1 MRLLT
6 RSRYAVRAILDLA
19 MNQDGRPVF
28 IREIAEREGLS
39 ERYLENLFLQL
50 KRAGILESSKGRGGG
65 FRLAKNP
72 ANITL
77 LEIVE
82 AVEGHISL
90 VECVAD
96 ESSCDKVNICAPHDL
111 WKELAQNIRDFLKQY
126 TLQDLILLQKEKLQK
141 VADY

>member
-19 MNQDGRPVF
+19 MNQDGRPIF

-65 FRLAKNP
+65 FRLARSP
-72 ANITL
+72 RSITL

-82 AVEGHISL
+82 AVEGKISL

-96 ESSCDKVNICAPHDL
+96 ESSCDKVSICAPHEL
-111 WKELAQNIRDFLKQY
+111 WKELAENIRGFLRQY
-126 TLQDLILLQKEKLQK
+126 TLEDLILLQKEKLEK

>member
-19 MNQDGRPVF
+19 MNQDDKPVF
-28 IREIAEREGLS
+28 IRQIAEREGLS

-65 FRLAKNP
+65 FRLAKP
-72 ANITL
+72 PEEITI

-82 AVEGHISL
+82 VVEGKISL
-90 VECVAD
+90 VACVED
-96 ESSCDKVNICAPHDL
+96 ESVCENVDICAPHDL
-111 WKELAQNIRDFLKQY
+111 WKELAENIRDFLRNY
-126 TLQDLILLQKEKLQK
+126 TLKDLIELQREKLQRVLEK
-141 VADY
+141 

>member
-19 MNQDGRPVF
+19 MNQDGRPIF

-65 FRLAKNP
+65 FRLAKSP
-72 ANITL
+72 RDINI

-82 AVEGHISL
+82 AVEGQISL
-90 VECVAD
+90 VECVVD
-96 ESSCDKVNICAPHDL
+96 ESSCDKVSICTPHDL
-111 WKELAQNIRDFLKQY
+111 WKELAENIRSFLNQY
-126 TLQDLILLQKEKLQK
+126 TLEDLILLQKDKLQK
-141 VADY
+141 VVDY